1 MYRDKKNIL
10 HYLNVHNRLNISVRK
25 GSVMVSAIS
34 NNQNSYPGLK
44 TGTTV
49 AALSGVGVYGAMK
62 AMDAGTGYIA
72 RNARKQ
78 FASQTQTINELKN
91 SFETLTKYGSKNTKL
106 KEDILNLCEESKEF
120 RKKIY
125 NNASEMF
132 NQRKLLKKTNIP
144 KSLMIAIPFYIGAG
158 AIVDIANNKQRA
170 NSEPNAETKNENPYV
185 KVDMGKKLGL
195 GLGLLCESGILALN
209 KGVRKAA
216 TPSQIVSGMIT
227 AAVGGLLLGAITDKL
242 SNKHAAKIADKNA

>member
-1 MYRDKKNIL
+1 M
-10 HYLNVHNRLNISVRK
+10 ISGVNS
-25 GSVMVSAIS
+25 GVN

-44 TGTTV
+44 TGTAV
-49 AALSGVGVYGAMK
+49 AAVSGASVYGAIK
-62 AMDAGTGYIA
+62 TMDAATGYIA

-106 KEDILNLCEESKEF
+106 KEDILKLCEESKEF
-120 RKKIY
+120 RKKVY
-125 NNASEMF
+125 NNATEMF

-144 KSLMIAIPFYIGAG
+144 KSLMIALPFYIGAG
-158 AIVDIANNKQRA
+158 AVVDIANNKQRA
-170 NSEPNAETKNENPYV
+170 KSEPNAETKNGNPYV

-209 KGVRKAA
+209 KSVRKAA
-216 TPSQIVSGMIT
+216 TPSQIASGMIT

-242 SNKHAAKIADKNA
+242 SNKHAAKIADENA